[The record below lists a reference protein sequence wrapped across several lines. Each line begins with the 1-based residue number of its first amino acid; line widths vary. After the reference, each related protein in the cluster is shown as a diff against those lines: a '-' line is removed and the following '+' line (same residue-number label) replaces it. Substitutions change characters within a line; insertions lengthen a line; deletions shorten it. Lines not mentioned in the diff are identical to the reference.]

1 MQQGLHE
8 AIKNHGFSNDSPRSL
23 VVLISKSRFFV
34 QIDILWTLSIL
45 KIKGFEMNPKS
56 IRLLH
61 LSVFLPKLWA
71 LTMATSASSVHTQD
85 GRLWAMALAL
95 SLVVNIAFIGL
106 LGFTSVLSA
115 DFRPAPK
122 EKPVSEMERTI
133 TIFQDRIAKT
143 APAQPAPPVSNAPRY
158 ARTSDDQATTRPE
171 AAAFIGERNTQATSS
186 RVPIQSAPPLPS
198 QGGVTP
204 KNSDHLETV
213 ESTYR
218 DGALTPPSASAPPV
232 TPSPESNPVEAA
244 AAMPPSKTVLA
255 QGQNPVDVP
264 VAKEPV
270 EEIRP
275 KAPPAELPKV
285 EKKSQ
290 STAKSLPKPPL
301 IRTNT
306 ATDSPSF
313 QGNQRK
319 TAIVGSIS
327 RTGRSAL
334 NVVDSPLGRYQAVIS
349 RAVEQEWQRNC
360 MRHRDFITPG
370 FLTVRF
376 FVETSGRV
384 RTVQFV
390 GDMETGEV
398 QKGFTLNAIRD
409 AEIPEMPTGL
419 KKEFEK
425 EPLEL
430 IFNFYF

>member
-1 MQQGLHE
+1 MI
-8 AIKNHGFSNDSPRSL
+8 A
-23 VVLISKSRFFV
+23 
-34 QIDILWTLSIL
+34 T
-45 KIKGFEMNPKS
+45 S

-61 LSVFLPKLWA
+61 LRVFMPKLSA
-71 LTMATSASSVHTQD
+71 LTMATSASSVHTHD
-85 GRLWAMALAL
+85 GRLWAMAFAL
-95 SLVVNIAFIGL
+95 SLVVNVAFIGI
-106 LGFTSVLSA
+106 LGFSSVLST
-115 DFRPAPK
+115 DFRAAAK
-122 EKPVSEMERTI
+122 QKPVSEMERTI
-133 TIFQDRIAKT
+133 TIFQDRIAKP
-143 APAQPAPPVSNAPRY
+143 ASAQPVPPVSSAPRY

-198 QGGVTP
+198 QGGITP
-204 KNSDHLETV
+204 KSADHLETV

-218 DGALTPPSASAPPV
+218 DGALNPPSASAPPSPP
-232 TPSPESNPVEAA
+232 TPPAPPIPESKPVESAA
-244 AAMPPSKTVLA
+244 GLPPSKTVLA

-264 VAKEPV
+264 VAKDPV
-270 EEIRP
+270 QEIRP
-275 KAPPAELPKV
+275 KTLPSELPKI

-290 STAKSLPKPPL
+290 STAKNLPKPPL
-301 IRTNT
+301 VRTNT
-306 ATDSPSF
+306 PTDSPSF

-360 MRHRDFITPG
+360 IRHRDFITPG

-409 AEIPEMPTGL
+409 AEIPEMPAGL

-425 EPLEL
+425 DALEL